1 MPPSY
6 DEMHDAS
13 GQVRPHYE
21 AFDAWL
27 QATSFDEVAHKRRQ
41 AEISFHRVGIT
52 FSVYGEESGNER
64 LIPFD
69 IVPRILPAPNG
80 RCSRPGCASACT
92 R

>member
-1 MPPSY
+1 MSPSY

-13 GQVRPHYE
+13 GGVRPHYE

-27 QATSFDEVAHKRRQ
+27 ETTSFDEVAHKRRQ

-52 FSVYGEESGNER
+52 FSVYGEEAGSER

-69 IVPRILPAPNG
+69 LVPRIVPPAAMLPPK
-80 RCSRPGCASACT
+80 
-92 R
+92 